1 MAEDTSTNTNAN
13 PTPKA
18 AAKTATAGA
27 GNKFTMYI
35 IIGLIVLLITVMIMA
50 TVLITTFS
58 NLKAPQTIV
67 KTVPSAP
74 VQSEEVGLWVPL
86 GEMIINLYSDDPATA
101 HYLKINITLEV
112 AKDEKIKEEIT
123 DRVPEIKDLIISII
137 RATTI
142 EKIEEKEGKELLRS
156 EILNKLKGKFTT
168 KITDI
173 YCEDFLVQ

>member
-1 MAEDTSTNTNAN
+1 MAEETSTN
-13 PTPKA
+13 PTAKA
-18 AAKTATAGA
+18 AAKTANAGA
-27 GNKFTMYI
+27 GNKFAMYI

-58 NLKAPQTIV
+58 NLKAPRTVV
-67 KTVPSAP
+67 KTVPAAP
-74 VQSEEVGLWVPL
+74 VQTEEVGLWVPL
-86 GEMIINLYSDDPATA
+86 GEMIVNLYSDDPANA

-112 AKDEKIKEEIT
+112 AKDEKIKAEIT

-142 EKIEEKEGKELLRS
+142 EKIAEKEGKEQLRS
-156 EILNKLKGKFTT
+156 EILNKLRGKFNT
-168 KITDI
+168 KIIDI